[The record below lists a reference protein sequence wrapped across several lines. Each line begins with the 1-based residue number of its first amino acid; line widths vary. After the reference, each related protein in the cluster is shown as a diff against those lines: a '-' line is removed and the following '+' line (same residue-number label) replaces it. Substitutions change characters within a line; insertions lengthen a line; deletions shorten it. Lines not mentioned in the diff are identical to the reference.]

1 MQKSVTILLF
11 LFALIRV
18 SEAQY
23 QRKPG
28 EAAPKT
34 RILFLLDGSGSMN
47 AEWEGKKRIDIA
59 KEVLSEMVDSLKV
72 DKDVTLGLRVYGHQY
87 GRQFQNCKDTKLEA
101 PFAVNN
107 HETIKAKLN
116 AIDPKG
122 VTPLAYSMLQAT
134 DDFPDSDH
142 YRNVIIIITDGL
154 ESCDGDPCKVSVALQ
169 RKRIFLKPF
178 IIGLGMEPKYA
189 NAFDC
194 IGQFKNATSV
204 QSFKLI
210 LSDLVQRTLG
220 ETRVRVDL
228 LDSYGKAT
236 ETNVNMTF
244 SNNMTG
250 TPEYN
255 YVHFI
260 KADGKADELDIDP
273 VMSYDLVVNTIP
285 PVRKQNIYLKG
296 GELNIIEVKAPQGE
310 LQLFQSG
317 HNEYDNLQAIIR
329 KTGSSQTIHVMPVG
343 ETEKLLVGEY
353 DIEILTVPRMYKRVK
368 IEQSKTNRVDL
379 TSPGRVNIPVSKKG
393 YGSIYLIK
401 ENGEQEWVYNIPTES
416 SQINMAMQPG
426 NYLLVFKLK
435 DAQGSEHTSLKE
447 FRVLEHGSTTVRL
460 Y

>member
-1 MQKSVTILLF
+1 MDTNIV
-11 LFALIRV
+11 R
-18 SEAQY
+18 E
-23 QRKPG
+23 
-28 EAAPKT
+28 
-34 RILFLLDGSGSMN
+34 
-47 AEWEGKKRIDIA
+47 
-59 KEVLSEMVDSLKV
+59 
-72 DKDVTLGLRVYGHQY
+72 
-87 GRQFQNCKDTKLEA
+87 FQNCKDTKLEA
-101 PFAVNN
+101 PFALNN
-107 HETIKAKLN
+107 HENIKSKLAN
-116 AIDPKG
+116 IDPKG

-134 DDFPDSDH
+134 DDFPESNQ

-189 NAFDC
+189 DAFDC
-194 IGQFKNATSV
+194 IGQFKNATTIK
-204 QSFKLI
+204 SFKLI

-255 YVHFI
+255 YVHYI
-260 KADGKADELDIDP
+260 KSDGKADELEIDP

-285 PVRKQNIYLKG
+285 PVKKSNIFLKG
-296 GELNIIEVKAPQGE
+296 GELNVIQVPTPQGQ

-317 HNEYDNLQAIIR
+317 YKEYDNLQAIIR
-329 KTGSSQTIHVMPVG
+329 KAGSNHTIHVMPVG

-353 DIEILTVPRMYKRVK
+353 DIEVLTVPRIYKRVR

-426 NYLLVFKLK
+426 NYLLVFKSK
-435 DAQGSEHTSLKE
+435 DSPGSEHTSIKE
-447 FRVLEHGSTTVRL
+447 FKVLEHGSTTVRL

>member
-1 MQKSVTILLF
+1 MQKLVTILLF

-47 AEWEGKKRIDIA
+47 AKWEGQKRIDIA
-59 KEVLSEMVDSLKV
+59 KEVLSELVDSLKV
-72 DKDVTLGLRVYGHQY
+72 DKNVTLGLRVYGHQY

-107 HETIKAKLN
+107 HENIKNKLN

-134 DDFPDSDH
+134 EDFPESDQ

-154 ESCDGDPCKVSVALQ
+154 ESCGGDPCKVSVALQ

-194 IGQFKNATSV
+194 IGQFKNAKTIK
-204 QSFKLI
+204 SFKLI
-210 LSDLVQRTLG
+210 LSELVQRSLG

-244 SNNMTG
+244 LNNMTG

-260 KADGKADELDIDP
+260 KADGKADELNIDP

-285 PVRKQNIYLKG
+285 PVKKSNLFLTG
-296 GELNIIEVKAPQGE
+296 GELNVIKVNTPQGY
-310 LQLFQSG
+310 LQLFQQG
-317 HNEYDNLQAIIR
+317 YTEYKNLQAIIR
-329 KTGSSQTIHVMPVG
+329 KAGSNKTIHVMPVG
-343 ETEKLLVGEY
+343 ETEKLLVGDY
-353 DIEILTVPRMYKRVK
+353 DIEVLTLPRIYKRVK
-368 IEQSKTNRVDL
+368 IEQSKTNRVNL
-379 TSPGRVNIPVSKKG
+379 TSPGRVNIPVNKKG

-426 NYLLVFKLK
+426 NYLLVFKSM
-435 DAQGSEHTSLKE
+435 DAKGSEHTSVKE
-447 FRVLEHGSTTVRL
+447 FIVLENGSITVRP